1 MSETRTVFSS
11 SSPTGNVSSSGNGN
25 SFISNKPSSVL
36 FFIAL
41 AVGLVVA
48 SLFIFFTFRYFI
60 RSKFGLI
67 PQINAYIPGSGYLG
81 PTPGRGRVPNLAFY
95 EIPGSHGG
103 GGIGVYVP
111 RGRRGGR
118 GAGGGGGGDRRRSSS
133 AHDGAETNQ
142 ETGVSNNDNNA
153 NNETVSNRPSSERRN
168 PRVIVGNGYTY
179 ELYATYNFRRRQYNA
194 RKKLSKEELDDLFP
208 IQSYKDWLNGGKEE
222 VVNNVGDYL
231 VYEDDVDE
239 QHNRNAGN
247 IETADYTNDN
257 ENNNNDGANKDRIK
271 GEDSEEKNIFS
282 DPSDPIDLKKDSEI
296 EVIERAFTE
305 GTSKS
310 ASRDDGNNDGNTDN
324 EVTIEKI
331 HNTESLGEEII
342 HNDHLHYTSG
352 TCAICLEELED
363 LEEVRGLLCGHV
375 FHAPCIDPWL
385 IQRRA
390 SCPICKR
397 DYCTRNESD
406 YTPITLQNS
415 DSRDIESLFNY
426 ENDGVASLLF
436 PRNTGFKARIIL
448 RALQNMRENNGGRL
462 ESEINAEN
470 RNGVLELEQP
480 DSFQMQ
486 QEQQPQQQPSRSIQ
500 GSSLTGGHRRTS
512 SIRLL
517 MNTLRNP
524 REPNASG
531 VTPAIAASENS
542 IPPLPEDTRLTSSE
556 EEEITNIVNRGYFH
570 EEDLTDLDNY
580 SWKQTCS
587 LFTWQL
593 YFFWRV
599 MGISNVNLYYYY
611 VVKNF
616 EFRRA
621 ARIARNR
628 GNTTSSTSTENATE
642 NIDNSNDNSH
652 DNNINDNADTNTNN
666 DASSNISPRNSTNL
680 NRPVIA
686 VPSEAYLRPSEPVPN
701 VNSQEYQRRR
711 DSVENNV

>member
-1 MSETRTVFSS
+1 
-11 SSPTGNVSSSGNGN
+11 
-25 SFISNKPSSVL
+25 
-36 FFIAL
+36 
-41 AVGLVVA
+41 
-48 SLFIFFTFRYFI
+48 
-60 RSKFGLI
+60 
-67 PQINAYIPGSGYLG
+67 
-81 PTPGRGRVPNLAFY
+81 
-95 EIPGSHGG
+95 
-103 GGIGVYVP
+103 
-111 RGRRGGR
+111 
-118 GAGGGGGGDRRRSSS
+118 
-133 AHDGAETNQ
+133 
-142 ETGVSNNDNNA
+142 
-153 NNETVSNRPSSERRN
+153 
-168 PRVIVGNGYTY
+168 
-179 ELYATYNFRRRQYNA
+179 
-194 RKKLSKEELDDLFP
+194 
-208 IQSYKDWLNGGKEE
+208 
-222 VVNNVGDYL
+222 
-231 VYEDDVDE
+231 
-239 QHNRNAGN
+239 
-247 IETADYTNDN
+247 
-257 ENNNNDGANKDRIK
+257 
-271 GEDSEEKNIFS
+271 
-282 DPSDPIDLKKDSEI
+282 
-296 EVIERAFTE
+296 
-305 GTSKS
+305 
-310 ASRDDGNNDGNTDN
+310 
-324 EVTIEKI
+324 
-331 HNTESLGEEII
+331 
-342 HNDHLHYTSG
+342 
-352 TCAICLEELED
+352 
-363 LEEVRGLLCGHV
+363 
-375 FHAPCIDPWL
+375 
-385 IQRRA
+385 
-390 SCPICKR
+390 
-397 DYCTRNESD
+397 
-406 YTPITLQNS
+406 
-415 DSRDIESLFNY
+415 
-426 ENDGVASLLF
+426 
-436 PRNTGFKARIIL
+436 
-448 RALQNMRENNGGRL
+448 MRENNGGRL